1 MKGRVLLVDDEPY
14 ILKILS
20 FKLRREGLSTLEA
33 TCAEEAMAL
42 LSTAPVDLILLDV
55 TLATPTTGFE
65 LARKLKKDP
74 ETAGIP
80 VVMLTAHHLADDVR
94 RGREVGA
101 AGYISKPFST
111 SELLDKIEPILEAR
125 RGRESEG

>member
-33 TCAEEAMAL
+33 TCAEEAMEL
-42 LSTAPVDLILLDV
+42 LSSKAVDLILLDV
-55 TLATPTTGFE
+55 TLATPTNGFE
-65 LARKLKKDP
+65 LARKLKEDP
-74 ETAGIP
+74 KTSDIP
-80 VVMLTAHHLADDVR
+80 VIMLTAHHLADDVR

-101 AGYISKPFST
+101 VGYISKPFST
-111 SELLDKIEPILEAR
+111 AELLQQIQPILEAR
-125 RGRESEG
+125 QGTAP

>member
-33 TCAEEAMAL
+33 TCAEEVLEILA
-42 LSTAPVDLILLDV
+42 STTVDLILLDV
-55 TLATPTTGFE
+55 MLATPTNGFE
-65 LARKLKKDP
+65 LARKLKDDP
-74 ETAGIP
+74 RTADIP
-80 VVMLTAHHLADDVR
+80 VIMLTAHHLADDVR

-111 SELLDKIEPILEAR
+111 VELLEQIRPILEAR
-125 RGRESEG
+125 QAEPS

>member
-33 TCAEEAMAL
+33 ACAEEAMEL
-42 LSTAPVDLILLDV
+42 LASKGVDLILLDV
-55 TLATPTTGFE
+55 ALATPTTGFD
-65 LARKLKKDP
+65 LARKLKDDP
-74 ETAGIP
+74 KTRDIP
-80 VVMLTAHHLADDVR
+80 VIMLTAHHLADDVR
-94 RGREVGA
+94 KGREVGA

-111 SELLDKIEPILEAR
+111 SELLEQIRPILEAR
-125 RGRESEG
+125 QGV

>member
-20 FKLRREGLSTLEA
+20 FKLRREGLTTVEA
-33 TCAEEAMAL
+33 TCAEDALEA
-42 LSTAPVDLILLDV
+42 LSSGAVDLILLDV
-55 TLATPTTGFE
+55 TLATPTNGFE
-65 LARKLKKDP
+65 LARRLKRDP
-74 ETAGIP
+74 VTAHIP
-80 VVMLTAHHLADDVR
+80 IVMLTARHLADDVR

-111 SELLDKIEPILEAR
+111 SELLEKIRPLLEAR
-125 RGRESEG
+125 RRS